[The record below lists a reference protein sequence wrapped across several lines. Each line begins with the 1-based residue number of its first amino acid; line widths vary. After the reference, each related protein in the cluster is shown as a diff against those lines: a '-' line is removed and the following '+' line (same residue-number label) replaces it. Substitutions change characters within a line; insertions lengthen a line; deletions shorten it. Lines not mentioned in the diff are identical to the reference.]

1 MKDDDY
7 FIWLCFLLLLYYYLL
22 YISFF
27 YCEYIY
33 MRIYFIW
40 LCFFLFSNYY
50 LLLERILSTFSTASS
65 VVIHTVNIFCLRLYR
80 GLRLTIILLQYY
92 SYHLVQYEALVC
104 NFSIVNSFIF
114 KHFIKYRQSS
124 GKFSLKF
131 HHFQHF

>member
-40 LCFFLFSNYY
+40 LCVFLFSNYY

-65 VVIHTVNIFCLRLYR
+65 VVIHTVNIFFCLRLYR
-80 GLRLTIILLQYY
+80 VLFLMMGSKPARVLWTPGIFLASTLTR
-92 SYHLVQYEALVC
+92 
-104 NFSIVNSFIF
+104 
-114 KHFIKYRQSS
+114 KTIKSQN
-124 GKFSLKF
+124 LKTK
-131 HHFQHF
+131 